1 MKRVSA
7 PMLIAGILVAQNSAL
22 AAFTAGPWLQ
32 NVSKAGI
39 TIMWENNVA
48 TAGSV
53 DYGTTTAYGSNTA
66 STTTATAGG
75 TYVHKAF
82 LTGLSAGTT
91 YHYRAKVG
99 TNISGDFTFLTAP
112 SDTIN
117 YNFLIG
123 LYSDTHTPTAIG
135 TTMMNYL
142 LTTKKIEI
150 CFACGDLVSSAG
162 NTYSDVEANIVQ
174 QDIATVATKVPLYA
188 ALGNHDV
195 SANWGGGDECR
206 KFFDQ
211 PKGVNSDAAGFKGSY
226 MLNYGGMAAIFIDW
240 TRYQA
245 DIGNGT
251 TSWLETQLGSAACQN
266 ARFRFVCIHNSPYFE
281 RWHVDGEGQTQCLGN
296 LGLKDT
302 YANLLKKYSV
312 DATFSGHMHGY
323 ERGQQTNAGGYN
335 TYFCVTGGGS
345 YLEPQA
351 PYAGDTDY
359 TFITQGEWQTTP
371 ANFNGGVVN
380 EMMTINIRPRYTAHG
395 IGFDTLK
402 DSAIARMHGFSGSGA
417 SYGVLDSFIMVHKF
431 ILTSGVISRSTGAR
445 TAPNVQISVTKEW
458 VHLTLP
464 TALRGVVR
472 FFDITGRVRQ
482 QVAVAAATREVAVSV
497 ATLPRGIYLLDM
509 KGVGVQFTQT
519 IVLR

>member
-1 MKRVSA
+1 MKRLSA
-7 PMLIAGILVAQNSAL
+7 SIVIAGILIAQENAI

-32 NVSKAGI
+32 NVSKTGI

-48 TAGSV
+48 TIGSV
-53 DYGTTTAYGSNTA
+53 DYGITTAYGSNTA
-66 STTTATAGG
+66 STTTATAGS

-82 LTGLSAGTT
+82 LTGLTPGTT

-99 TNISGDFTFLTAP
+99 TNISGDFTFITAP

-142 LTTKKIEI
+142 LNTRRIEI

-174 QDIATVATKVPLYA
+174 QDIATVATRVPLYA

-195 SANWGGGDECR
+195 SSTWGGGDECR

-211 PKGVNSDAAGFKGSY
+211 PKAVNSDAAGFKGSY
-226 MLNYGGMAAIFIDW
+226 MLNYGGAAAIFIDW

-245 DIGNGT
+245 DIGGGT
-251 TSWLETQLGSAACQN
+251 PSWLETQLGSAAYQN
-266 ARFRFVCIHNSPYFE
+266 ARFRFVCIHNAPYYE
-281 RWHVDGEGQTQCLGN
+281 RWHVDGEGQTGCLGT
-296 LGLKDT
+296 LGLKNT
-302 YANLLKKYSV
+302 YANLLKKYNV
-312 DATFSGHMHGY
+312 DATFSGHLHAY

-335 TYFCVTGGGS
+335 TYFCVSGGGS

-351 PYAGDTDY
+351 PYTGDTVY
-359 TFITQGEWQTTP
+359 SFITQGEWQTTP
-371 ANFNGGVVN
+371 PNFNGGVVN
-380 EMMTINIRPRYTAHG
+380 EMMTINIRPRYTTHG

-402 DSAIARMHGFSGSGA
+402 DSAIARMHAFSGSGT
-417 SYGVLDSFIMVHKF
+417 SYGVLDSFFMVHQS
-431 ILTSGVISRSTGAR
+431 ILITGVVSRNMEGR
-445 TAPNVQISVTKEW
+445 TTPNVQISVTKTW
-458 VHLTLP
+458 VHLTSSVV
-464 TALRGVVR
+464 LRGVVR
-472 FFDITGRVRQ
+472 FFDVTGRLRK
-482 QVAVAAATREVAVSV
+482 QVAVAAATREVAIPV
-497 ATLPRGIYLLDM
+497 AGLPRGTCLLDL
-509 KGVGVQFTQT
+509 KGAGVQFAQP